1 MPNSGL
7 FTSIQ
12 ASHEVALESDPAS
25 AFWQLA
31 TPIYIVNDNFGREVP
46 KHRTEV
52 RSRWTKESLY
62 ILFIC
67 PYQKLHLTSNPN
79 TTTET
84 NLLWNWDVAEIFIGS
99 DFQNVRRYKEFE
111 ISPPGEWIDL
121 DINLENP
128 HFEDG
133 WTWNS
138 GFQIAARID
147 RPSKIW
153 YGAMRIPFQAI
164 DSHVPRVGTIF
175 RVNLFRAQGPPDDR
189 KLLAWQPTGSETFHV
204 PKRFGDLVLAGND

>member
-1 MPNSGL
+1 MRAKCDGTHSRLSSADIYTTAALNDEVICRMTSGAPVPNPGL

-67 PYQKLHLTSNPN
+67 PYQKLHLKSNPSA
-79 TTTET
+79 TKET

-99 DFQNVRRYKEFE
+99 DFHNIRRYKEFE
-111 ISPPGEWIDL
+111 ISP
-121 DINLENP
+121 
-128 HFEDG
+128 
-133 WTWNS
+133 
-138 GFQIAARID
+138 
-147 RPSKIW
+147 
-153 YGAMRIPFQAI
+153 
-164 DSHVPRVGTIF
+164 
-175 RVNLFRAQGPPDDR
+175 
-189 KLLAWQPTGSETFHV
+189 
-204 PKRFGDLVLAGND
+204 